1 MSLIPPAL
9 TPGGITA
16 RLRSLWRGFR
26 YREAIEADMREEF
39 RHHLELLT
47 EDLMRREGL
56 EREEAYRRARLE
68 FGHVEGH
75 LEDARASRG
84 LRWLDRLAFS
94 CLDVK
99 LGLRMVARHPGLALV
114 STFALAVGIPVGL
127 APGHFVDGLMAPLPV
142 PEGRQIRVLRLW
154 SPAQGHAVAAT
165 THDYEVWRTSLS
177 TFEEIAAFRQ
187 TAYNID
193 AETGGWMVVRGAEV
207 TASAF
212 AVLRVAP
219 LLGRPILP
227 ADEVPGAA
235 DVAVIGYDLWQ
246 SRYGGDPDIVG
257 RSIKVGGVSRT
268 VVGVM
273 PKDFRFLMQELLWS
287 PLRVAPGQT
296 AESAE
301 PVQIF
306 GRLAEGVDDARAS
319 AEFAAVA
326 ARSAVPGREQRLQ
339 PQVRPFAHIVLPGMS
354 GGLRASPEFLAS
366 QGLALLVILVACINV
381 AMLVFA
387 RTTTRANE
395 LAVRTALGAS
405 RARIVT
411 QVFVECL
418 ILTLLASGLGLL
430 LLAFVPNL
438 MLRVLP
444 GTWAA
449 ALPYWIRWEIGLDTA
464 VHALALA
471 AVSAVVAGV
480 VPALR
485 FTGMHVQSTI
495 QRTRA
500 GRTGVRFGGLPGFL
514 IAVDV
519 AAAVAAVGFAMTAW
533 DLVRRADSAEASVGI
548 PADEYLAATIRLPS
562 QADPASGAGPAGER
576 RTRMASIQSELMR
589 RLREEPQ
596 VRGVAVA
603 DVLPRMDHPTRRVE
617 VEGVEVPDHHR
628 GFTTRVARVAVDF
641 FDSMGQPILLG
652 RDFNAG
658 DVGEDAS
665 AVIVNT
671 TFVERV
677 LGGGPAIGRR
687 IRFVPRGDGEPGPW
701 KEIVGV
707 VGHLG
712 MRLISPENDQ
722 GVYLPVAPGEL
733 ETVRLAIHVRGEP
746 LGFVPRLREV
756 AADVAPDLIVS
767 ATGPLE
773 DIYEGDWYLILAL
786 SLGAGLLVAILLA
799 LAASGIYAI
808 MSFSVS
814 ARTAEIGIRSALGAD
829 RRDLIVL
836 VARRAVTQIAVGVLI
851 GMPLAALFLIN
862 DVGSRYVGAG
872 RTLVVGILTMVVVG
886 LAACTGP
893 TLRALRIDP
902 NVALKGEG

>member
-1 MSLIPPAL
+1 MSLIPPAM
-9 TPGGITA
+9 TPSGIAA
-16 RLRSLWRGFR
+16 RLRSLWRGMR
-26 YREAIEADMREEF
+26 RREAIEAEMREEF
-39 RHHLELLT
+39 QHHLELLT

-56 EREEAYRRARLE
+56 DREEAYRRARLE

-84 LRWLDRLAFS
+84 LRGFDKIAFS
-94 CLDVK
+94 WLDVK
-99 LGLRMVARHPGLALV
+99 LGLRMLARHPGLTLV

-127 APGHFVDGLMAPLPV
+127 APSHFVDGLMAPLPV
-142 PEGRQIRVLRLW
+142 PEGQQIRILRLW
-154 SPAQGHAVAAT
+154 STAQGQAVSPT
-165 THDYEVWRTSLS
+165 THDYEIWRMSLS

-187 TAYNID
+187 TAYNLD
-193 AETGGWMVVRGAEV
+193 ADAGGSTVVRGAEV
-207 TASAF
+207 SASAF

-227 ADEVPGAA
+227 ADEVPGEA

-246 SRYGGDPDIVG
+246 SRFGGDPNIVG
-257 RSIKVGGVSRT
+257 RSIRVGGVYRT

-273 PKDFRFLMQELLWS
+273 PKGFRFPMQELLWT
-287 PLRVAPGQT
+287 PLRVAPGR
-296 AESAE
+296 APESAE

-326 ARSAVPGREQRLQ
+326 ERSAVPGRDRHLR
-339 PQVRPFAHIVLPGMS
+339 PQVRPFAYILLPGLS
-354 GGLRASPEFLAS
+354 GGLKSSPEFLAS
-366 QGLALLVILVACINV
+366 QSLALMVLLVACINV

-387 RTTTRANE
+387 RTATRGNE

-405 RARIVT
+405 RTRIVT

-418 ILTLLASGLGLL
+418 VLTILASGAGLL
-430 LLAFVPNL
+430 LLASLPDL
-438 MLRVLP
+438 ILRVVP

-449 ALPYWIRWEIGLDTA
+449 ALPYWIRWEVGPTTA
-464 VHALALA
+464 IRALALA
-471 AVSAVVAGV
+471 CVGAGVAGV

-485 FTGMHVQSTI
+485 FTGMQVQSTI

-519 AAAVAAVGFAMTAW
+519 AVAVGAVGFAMTAS
-533 DLVRRADSAEASVGI
+533 DLVQRAGSATAAVGI
-548 PADEYLAATIRLPS
+548 PADEYLAASIRLPS
-562 QADPASGAGPAGER
+562 PIDPASGAGPEGKR
-576 RTRMASIQSELMR
+576 RTRMAGIQDELVR
-589 RLREEPQ
+589 RLREDPQ

-603 DVLPRMDHPTRRVE
+603 DVLPRMDHPTHRIE
-617 VEGVEVPDHHR
+617 VEGVEVPDDHG

-641 FDSMGQPILLG
+641 FDSMAQPILAG
-652 RDFNAG
+652 RGFNAG
-658 DVGEDAS
+658 DIGEAGS

-677 LGGGPAIGRR
+677 LGGEPAIGRR

-733 ETVRLAIHVRGEP
+733 ETVRLAIHVRGDP
-746 LGFVPRLREV
+746 LGFVPRLQEV
-756 AADVAPDLIVS
+756 AAEVAPDLIVS
-767 ATGPLE
+767 VAGPLD

-799 LAASGIYAI
+799 LAASGVYAI
-808 MSFSVS
+808 MSFAVS
-814 ARTAEIGIRSALGAD
+814 ARTTEIGIRSALGAT
-829 RRDLIVL
+829 RRDLVVL

-851 GMPLAALFLIN
+851 GMPLAALFLVN
-862 DVGSRYVGAG
+862 ESGSRYAGAG
-872 RTLVVGILTMVVVG
+872 KTLVVGILVMAAVA

>member
-1 MSLIPPAL
+1 MSFPPPAL
-9 TPGGITA
+9 TPSGIIA
-16 RLRSLWRGFR
+16 RLRSLWRGIR
-26 YREAIEADMREEF
+26 RREAIEAEMREEF
-39 RHHLELLT
+39 QHHLELRT

-56 EREEAYRRARLE
+56 TRREAYRRARLE

-84 LRWLDRLAFS
+84 LHWFDRISFS
-94 CLDVK
+94 WLDVK
-99 LGLRMVARHPGLALV
+99 LGFRMVVRRPGLTLV
-114 STFALAVGIPVGL
+114 STFALAIGIPVGL
-127 APGHFVDGLMAPLPV
+127 APGHFVDGLLAPLPV
-142 PEGRQIRVLRLW
+142 PEGQQIRTLRLW
-154 SPAQGHAVAAT
+154 STAQGHATTTT
-165 THDYEVWRTSLS
+165 THDYEIWRTSLS
-177 TFEEIAAFRQ
+177 TFEDIAAFRQ

-193 AETGGWMVVRGAEV
+193 AETGGWTVVRGAEV
-207 TASAF
+207 TASTF
-212 AVLRVAP
+212 SVLRVAP

-227 ADEVPGAA
+227 ADEVPGAE

-246 SRYGGDPDIVG
+246 NQYGGDPAIVG
-257 RSIKVGGVSRT
+257 RSIRLGGASRT

-273 PKDFRFLMQELLWS
+273 PEDFRFPIQELLWT
-287 PLRVAPGQT
+287 PLRVAPGRT
-296 AESAE
+296 AETAE

-319 AEFAAVA
+319 AEFALVA
-326 ARSAVPGREQRLQ
+326 ERSAVPGRAQRLQ
-339 PQVRPFAHIVLPGMS
+339 PQVRPFAYILLPGMS
-354 GGLRASPEFLAS
+354 DGLRASPEFLAS
-366 QGLALLVILVACINV
+366 QSLALLVLLVACTNV

-387 RTTTRANE
+387 RTATRSNE

-418 ILTLLASGLGLL
+418 VLALLAAGAGLL
-430 LLAFVPNL
+430 LMASVLEL
-438 MLRVLP
+438 MWRVIP

-449 ALPYWIRWEIGLDTA
+449 SLPYWIRWEIGADTA
-464 VHALALA
+464 IYALALA
-471 AVSAVVAGV
+471 GVSAVVAGV
-480 VPALR
+480 IPALR
-485 FTGMHVQSTI
+485 FTGKHVQSTI
-495 QRTRA
+495 QRARA
-500 GRTGVRFGGLPGFL
+500 RRTGVRFGGLSGFL

-519 AAAVAAVGFAMTAW
+519 AVAVAAVGFAMTAW
-533 DLVRRADSAEASVGI
+533 DLVQRADSAAAAVGV
-548 PADEYLAATIRLPS
+548 PADEYLAASIRLPLE
-562 QADPASGAGPAGER
+562 ADAAPGAGPAGER
-576 RTRMASIQSELMR
+576 VTRMASVQNELVR
-589 RLREEPQ
+589 RLREDSQ

-603 DVLPRMDHPTRRVE
+603 DVLPRMDHPTRRVK
-617 VEGVEVPDHHR
+617 VEGVEVPDDHR
-628 GFTTRVARVAVDF
+628 GVTTRVARVAVDF
-641 FDSMGQPILLG
+641 FDSMGQPILMG

-658 DVGEDAS
+658 DMEDGAS
-665 AVIVNT
+665 TVIVNT

-677 LGGGPAIGRR
+677 LGGEHAIGRR

-707 VGHLG
+707 VDHLG

-733 ETVRLAIHVRGEP
+733 ETVRLAIHVKGDP

-767 ATGPLE
+767 VTGPLD
-773 DIYEGDWYLILAL
+773 DIFEGDWYLILAL
-786 SLGAGLLVAILLA
+786 SLGAGLLVGVLLA

-808 MSFSVS
+808 MSFAVS
-814 ARTAEIGIRSALGAD
+814 ERTTEIGIRSALGAD
-829 RRDLIVL
+829 RRDLVVL
-836 VARRAVTQIAVGVLI
+836 VARRAMAQIAAGVLI
-851 GMPLAALFLIN
+851 GMPLAALFLVN

-872 RTLVVGILTMVVVG
+872 KTLVVGIMVMAVVG